1 MGKKKRKE
9 GEEGKKVNRDFRG
22 DDRGHIL
29 THNLREGIVQRSL
42 DRQDIHPSRELL
54 RAGVR
59 LAAGWAPYESEWPHA
74 D

>member
-29 THNLREGIVQRSL
+29 GDPGSWMGR
-42 DRQDIHPSRELL
+42 
-54 RAGVR
+54 GVTPR
-59 LAAGWAPYESEWPHA
+59 DVGS